1 MLTFGLPRCKS
12 GSAGLMMQLFKSKVR
27 AIIRNA
33 FQTRYDRPM
42 PDLEASL
49 LESYTVSSLS
59 V

>member
-1 MLTFGLPRCKS
+1 
-12 GSAGLMMQLFKSKVR
+12 MMQLFKSKVR